1 MALTVNSNIAS
12 LNAQRNLGGST
23 NALSTSLERLSSGS
37 RINSAKD
44 DAAGLQISNRLT
56 SQINGLNVAVK
67 NANDGVSMAQTAEG
81 ALQESTNIMQ
91 RMRDLALQA
100 SNGSNSAEERQALN
114 QEFSNL
120 SGELTRI
127 AETTTFGGK
136 QLLNGTLSGE
146 SFQVGSN
153 AGETLSFS
161 IGDMSAKG
169 LTGTSTL
176 AEAAGDTEIIPADD
190 TGIVEGTASFN
201 SKGELSEATSI
212 KLNGTIVNFEAG
224 DTVDRVVD
232 KINNAST
239 GVTATKVVDDT
250 DPADVAVSIDLSSLD
265 DFTVEDGTKLV
276 PELDGDDNPTGEM
289 TEGPAGGLTALGLT
303 AAVGDDA
310 VTAEPTT
317 HTIDSLDILSVDNA
331 QLAIQALD
339 DAIASVDST
348 RADLGAVQNRF
359 ESTISNL
366 QNIAENA
373 SNARGRIMDTDYAAE
388 SANLAKNQIMQQ
400 AGTAMLAQ
408 ANQLPQAVLSLLG

>member
-1 MALTVNSNIAS
+1 
-12 LNAQRNLGGST
+12 
-23 NALSTSLERLSSGS
+23 
-37 RINSAKD
+37 
-44 DAAGLQISNRLT
+44 
-56 SQINGLNVAVK
+56 VAVK
-67 NANDGVSMAQTAEG
+67 NANDGISMAQTAEG

-100 SNGSNSAEERQALN
+100 PNGSNSAEERKALN
-114 QEFSNL
+114 QEFTNL

-136 QLLNGTLSGE
+136 KLLDGSLSGE

-161 IGDMSAKG
+161 VGDMSAKG
-169 LTGTSTL
+169 LTGQSTL
-176 AEAAGDTEIIPADD
+176 ASVAGTTLPTGALDDDGEVATQGFGEDGKLVAA
-190 TGIVEGTASFN
+190 
-201 SKGELSEATSI
+201 LSI
-212 KLNGTIVNFEAG
+212 KLNDTEINFEAG
-224 DTVDRVVD
+224 DTLDRVVD

-239 GVTATKVVDDT
+239 GVTATKVADDG
-250 DPADVAVSIDLSSLD
+250 DPDVFTLSLTSLE
-265 DFTVEDGTKLV
+265 DFTIAEGTVVNPDYEPGGTEEPRVARTDGLAAFGLNATGDGEVE
-276 PELDGDDNPTGEM
+276 
-289 TEGPAGGLTALGLT
+289 
-303 AAVGDDA
+303 AA
-310 VTAEPTT
+310 TTIT
-317 HTIDSLDILSVDNA
+317 HTVDTLDILSVENS

-339 DAIASVDST
+339 DAIASVDAT

-366 QNIAENA
+366 QNIAETA

>member
-12 LNAQRNLGGST
+12 LNAQRNLSGST

-67 NANDGVSMAQTAEG
+67 NANDGISMAQTAEG

-100 SNGSNSAEERQALN
+100 SNGSNSAEERKALN
-114 QEFSNL
+114 QEFTNL

-127 AETTTFGGK
+127 AKTTTFGGK
-136 QLLNGTLSGE
+136 NLLDGTLKGE

-169 LTGTSTL
+169 LSGQSTL
-176 AEAAGDTEIIPADD
+176 AEFEAGAAAVADVEDDGTVTADGFDAAGKLITAAGD
-190 TGIVEGTASFN
+190 GV
-201 SKGELSEATSI
+201 SI
-212 KLNGTIVNFEAG
+212 KLNGTIVSFEEG
-224 DTVDRVVD
+224 DTLDKVVD

-239 GVTATKVVDDT
+239 GVTAAKNEDGDGIVLT
-250 DPADVAVSIDLSSLD
+250 SLQ
-265 DFTVEDGTKLV
+265 DFTVEDGDPAGLEV
-276 PELDGDDNPTGEM
+276 LGLDGWESDTDG
-289 TEGPAGGLTALGLT
+289 
-303 AAVGDDA
+303 V
-310 VTAEPTT
+310 AESAN
-317 HTIDSLDILSVDNA
+317 HTIDSLDILTAGNA

-373 SNARGRIMDTDYAAE
+373 SAARGRIMDTDYAAE

>member
-12 LNAQRNLGGST
+12 LNAQRNLSGST
-23 NALSTSLERLSSGS
+23 NALSTSLERLASGS

-67 NANDGVSMAQTAEG
+67 NANDGISMAQTAEG

-100 SNGSNSAEERQALN
+100 SNGSNSAEERKALN
-114 QEFSNL
+114 QEFTNL

-127 AETTTFGGK
+127 AKTTTFGGK
-136 QLLNGTLSGE
+136 NLLDGTLKGE

-169 LTGTSTL
+169 LSGESTL
-176 AEAAGDTEIIPADD
+176 AEFKGKAAVDAVIGTDGSVTTDGFDTAGKLVTDA
-190 TGIVEGTASFN
+190 GEGV
-201 SKGELSEATSI
+201 SI
-212 KLNGTIVNFEAG
+212 KLNGTIVSFEEG
-224 DTVDRVVD
+224 DTLDKVVD

-239 GVTATKVVDDT
+239 GVTAAKNEDGDGLVLT
-250 DPADVAVSIDLSSLD
+250 SLQ
-265 DFTVEDGTKLV
+265 DFTVEDG
-276 PELDGDDNPTGEM
+276 D
-289 TEGPAGGLTALGLT
+289 PAGRVVLGLDDWDT
-303 AAVGDDA
+303 STDGVAAN
-310 VTAEPTT
+310 TS
-317 HTIDSLDILSVDNA
+317 HTIDSLDILTAGKA

-373 SNARGRIMDTDYAAE
+373 SAARARIMDTDYAAE

>member
-12 LNAQRNLGGST
+12 LNAQRNLSGST

-67 NANDGVSMAQTAEG
+67 NANDGISMAQTAEG

-100 SNGSNSAEERQALN
+100 SNGSNSAEERKALN
-114 QEFSNL
+114 QEFTNL

-136 QLLNGTLSGE
+136 SLLNGTLTGE

-169 LTGTSTL
+169 LTGQSSLATAAGSTL
-176 AEAAGDTEIIPADD
+176 D
-190 TGIVEGTASFN
+190 TGDDGAWSADGKLI
-201 SKGELSEATSI
+201 EATSI
-212 KLNGTIVNFEAG
+212 KLNGTIINFEAG

-239 GVTATKVVDDT
+239 GVTATKTEADD
-250 DPADVAVSIDLSSLD
+250 AVSIDLSSLEE
-265 DFTVEDGTKLV
+265 FTVANAQIGAEADGT
-276 PELDGDDNPTGEM
+276 PIM
-289 TEGPAGGLTALGLT
+289 SEGVSALGLPDT
-303 AAVGDDA
+303 EDADAGISVEDDVATVAAS
-310 VTAEPTT
+310 VTD
-317 HTIDSLDILSVDNA
+317 HTVDSLDILSVENA

-408 ANQLPQAVLSLLG
+408 ANQLPQAVLSLMG